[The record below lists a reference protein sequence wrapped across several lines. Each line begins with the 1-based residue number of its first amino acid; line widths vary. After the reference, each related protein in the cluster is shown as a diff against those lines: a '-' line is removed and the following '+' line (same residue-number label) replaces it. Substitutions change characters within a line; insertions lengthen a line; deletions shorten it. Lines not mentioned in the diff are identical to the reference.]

1 MNSRHQQIK
10 SLMTRRRAL
19 HLASAAATSTALSR
33 AIPAFAITGKVTWPP
48 NARLNSS
55 SAAVQVD
62 PVQFMNPAQM
72 RSWYEEL
79 DDRGLRAT
87 GSKQNESYIDVLHE
101 RMLRA
106 GVLQVREE
114 AVPFDRW
121 VPSDWGI
128 DIVTGSDAG
137 PVATASYVPY
147 SGYLPAE
154 GSVAPLV
161 YVAAESTPVPGS
173 LRGKI
178 ALLEVKIPPSKIKAL
193 AALSYDRY
201 DPSHVLAADRDYARV
216 WLSDTGRR
224 LTAIRSASP
233 LAVIAV
239 LPLDDTAAAG
249 MYTPY
254 DGVIRSA
261 PGLFVAKHA
270 GDRLK
275 KAAAAA
281 CSVRVRLT
289 ASTAPFQSRNLL
301 GILPGRSKE
310 LIILQS
316 HTDGTN
322 GIEDDGPDLIIS
334 MAQYLSRI
342 PSELLPRT
350 ILVLLTTGHFV
361 GGAGSRAFLRKHR
374 EDILP
379 QVAASITI
387 EHVGAKDWAIALDG
401 STSSTGL
408 MEPAVVF
415 MPPKADV
422 LAGEVVRGLTSG
434 ELEGT
439 FLAGPTNPHPKNI
452 DTDSA
457 WPGEGEYLWNN
468 GGLPEANYI
477 TGPNYLFNGGYRTVP
492 CVDFTKLRQG
502 AIGFTDMA
510 LALSRVPA
518 EKLKVPPPGD

>member
-1 MNSRHQQIK
+1 
-10 SLMTRRRAL
+10 
-19 HLASAAATSTALSR
+19 
-33 AIPAFAITGKVTWPP
+33 
-48 NARLNSS
+48 
-55 SAAVQVD
+55 
-62 PVQFMNPAQM
+62 
-72 RSWYEEL
+72 
-79 DDRGLRAT
+79 
-87 GSKQNESYIDVLHE
+87 
-101 RMLRA
+101 
-106 GVLQVREE
+106 
-114 AVPFDRW
+114 
-121 VPSDWGI
+121 
-128 DIVTGSDAG
+128 
-137 PVATASYVPY
+137 
-147 SGYLPAE
+147 
-154 GSVAPLV
+154 
-161 YVAAESTPVPGS
+161 VPGS

-261 PGLFVAKHA
+261 PGLFVAKRA

-334 MAQYLSRI
+334 IAQYLSRI

-350 ILVLLTTGHFV
+350 IVVLLTTGHFV
-361 GGAGSRAFLRKHR
+361 GGAGSRAFLRKHW

-379 QVAASITI
+379 QVAASITV

-492 CVDFTKLRQG
+492 CVDFTKLRRG